1 MVTTETHQSQ
11 DLLVPPKNQDLQ
23 DQQDQQNQLEEDQ
36 ASPMSPLAGFDPEKM
51 NQGPVN
57 AITVLTLL
65 DKLVNMLDA
74 VQENQHKMEV
84 HQVEM
89 EGVVRGIQADM
100 TKLSKS
106 HSHTSNTVSK
116 LLDKSRKLS
125 VTMKEVRD
133 KMERQGVQV
142 KKLEANHAHLISR
155 NNFKVL
161 IFQEENEIPS
171 SVFVKDPPPFPRDE
185 IVEEAEETAP
195 GIVDGNRSQESGL
208 HTIDLSSD
216 EDVGLEAELEEEE
229 TWPHDLEN
237 MEKSRAEKLKRSSL
251 KKVDSIKKA
260 FSRQNIEKKMT
271 KIGTKIVSAEQREKI
286 KQKTSSLKVSPLTF
300 SIRKPRSS
308 SDSQP
313 ADVSAQTGESVI
325 TEAEIQV
332 SPLSDTDQEVPFTEV
347 HAQLAPA
354 EQEEKE
360 EEVKQEVIE
369 EVKEEMKEGEEV
381 SVLGEA
387 DLSVVSEGVSQEY
400 ALSSTLP
407 QEEKGEER
415 IAEVEKEEES

>member
-11 DLLVPPKNQDLQ
+11 DLLVPPQNQDQ
-23 DQQDQQNQLEEDQ
+23 PDQQDQQEDQ
-36 ASPMSPLAGFDPEKM
+36 VSPLSALVGFDPETM
-51 NQGPVN
+51 SQGPVN

-74 VQENQHKMEV
+74 VQENQNKMEV

-142 KKLEANHAHLISR
+142 KKLEMNHHHLISR

-171 SVFVKDPPPFPRDE
+171 SVFVKDPPPFPRDD
-185 IVEEAEETAP
+185 ILEEGDESMMGVT
-195 GIVDGNRSQESGL
+195 DGNLSQEGGL

-216 EDVGLEAELEEEE
+216 EDVGLEAEQEEEE
-229 TWPHDLEN
+229 MWPHDLEN
-237 MEKSRAEKLKRSSL
+237 MEKSRAEKLKHSSL
-251 KKVDSIKKA
+251 KKVDSLKKA

-271 KIGTKIVSAEQREKI
+271 KIGTKIVSQEQREKI
-286 KQKTSSLKVSPLTF
+286 KKKTSSLKVSPLTF
-300 SIRKPRSS
+300 NIRKPRNS
-308 SDSQP
+308 SDFQP
-313 ADVSAQTGESVI
+313 PDDSPQVEDSVI
-325 TEAEIQV
+325 VEADTEL
-332 SPLSDTDQEVPFTEV
+332 SPLGTTDPEVSFSEV
-347 HAQLAPA
+347 HAQLAPDEPVVKEDEENEEELEENREKQEDQEEMA
-354 EQEEKE
+354 EEKDEEQEEKGKGGV
-360 EEVKQEVIE
+360 EV
-369 EVKEEMKEGEEV
+369 
-381 SVLGEA
+381 
-387 DLSVVSEGVSQEY
+387 DLSVVSEGV
-400 ALSSTLP
+400 
-407 QEEKGEER
+407 
-415 IAEVEKEEES
+415 I